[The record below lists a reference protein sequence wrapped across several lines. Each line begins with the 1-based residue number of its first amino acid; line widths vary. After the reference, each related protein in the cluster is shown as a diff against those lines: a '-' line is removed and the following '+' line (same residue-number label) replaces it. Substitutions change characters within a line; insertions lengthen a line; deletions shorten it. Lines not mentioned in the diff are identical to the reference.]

1 MDSWWVCCSQLWLWP
16 AVGCSLVFWIVF
28 ARTRHCLGITG
39 FTPGWAV
46 LVLCGLVWG
55 HAVGFMANTV
65 GLALPLAATVF
76 TAFLVVCG
84 GLVVVVGLLV
94 ICIVV
99 ASIFFVCFVG
109 FFSFCGRLVDAL
121 VPRADEGRCGLRYSL
136 GSWRA
141 SVDPGVSEWGNL
153 TGFVACYHCLNV

>member
-1 MDSWWVCCSQLWLWP
+1 MFPLFWWCCLW
-16 AVGCSLVFWIVF
+16 VCSLVFWIVF
-28 ARTRHCLGITG
+28 ARTRRFLRDEAR
-39 FTPGWAV
+39 FTPGWLFV
-46 LVLCGLVWG
+46 GWFGGMLSGLWLTLLVWPFHYSIVVCIG
-55 HAVGFMANTV
+55 CW
-65 GLALPLAATVF
+65 L
-76 TAFLVVCG
+76 VCG

>member
-1 MDSWWVCCSQLWLWP
+1 MVVSTVLVVLP
-16 AVGCSLVFWIVF
+16 LGCSLVFWIVF
-28 ARTRHCLGITG
+28 ARTKHCLGFTG
-39 FTPGWAV
+39 FTLGWLAV
-46 LVLCGLVWG
+46 CWLVWG

-65 GLALPLAATVF
+65 GLALPLATTVF

>member
-16 AVGCSLVFWIVF
+16 AVGLFLSFLDCFCKNKALFGHYRIYSGL
-28 ARTRHCLGITG
+28 
-39 FTPGWAV
+39 AV
-46 LVLCGLVWG
+46 CWLVWG

-65 GLALPLAATVF
+65 GLALPLAAH
-76 TAFLVVCG
+76 VVCG

>member
-1 MDSWWVCCSQLWLWP
+1 MFGHYRIYSGL
-16 AVGCSLVFWIVF
+16 
-28 ARTRHCLGITG
+28 
-39 FTPGWAV
+39 AV

-65 GLALPLAATVF
+65 GLALPLAAH
-76 TAFLVVCG
+76 VVCG

>member
-1 MDSWWVCCSQLWLWP
+1 MRQDLL
-16 AVGCSLVFWIVF
+16 
-28 ARTRHCLGITG
+28 R
-39 FTPGWAV
+39 AV

-65 GLALPLAATVF
+65 GLALPLATTVF

>member
-1 MDSWWVCCSQLWLWP
+1 MVVVSTV
-16 AVGCSLVFWIVF
+16 LVVLPLGLFLRFFWIVF
-28 ARTRHCLGITG
+28 ARTRRCLRDEAR

-65 GLALPLAATVF
+65 GLALPLATTVF

>member
-1 MDSWWVCCSQLWLWP
+1 MVVSTVFGGAALWV
-16 AVGCSLVFWIVF
+16 CSLVFWIVF
-28 ARTRHCLGITG
+28 ARTKCFWGITG
-39 FTPGWAV
+39 FTLGWVARV
-46 LVLCGLVWG
+46 SCGLVWG

-65 GLALPLAATVF
+65 GLALPLATTVF